1 MYEDTS
7 ISRFFLTS
15 FVNQSFGLIR
25 NFVKSNFVK
34 NFEQSYLE
42 QSLNLFLLRFKFIN
56 IIFSITI
63 IITFDEH

>member
-25 NFVKSNFVK
+25 RKINFVK